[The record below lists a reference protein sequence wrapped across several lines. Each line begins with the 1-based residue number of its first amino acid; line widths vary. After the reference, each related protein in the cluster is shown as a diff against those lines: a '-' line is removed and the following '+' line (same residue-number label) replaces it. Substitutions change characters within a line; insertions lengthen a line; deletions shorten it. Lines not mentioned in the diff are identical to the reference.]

1 MQQNEGAATANPPS
15 CVASF
20 QLLLP
25 YHCYHNNLLLLLL
38 PYHHRFKSL
47 VSHNCSPSPCCS
59 CSSIPA
65 GWWVPAKLPELW
77 GQEGRF
83 PQSHL
88 KQRENWNTRLSSA
101 AGHPDGE
108 REPGAALPLALPGR
122 GWVQLW
128 GGSPQ
133 RGNPPVLQEIRE
145 RGDLRAGFIPIPLS
159 REFSWKVLIWA
170 L

>member
-1 MQQNEGAATANPPS
+1 MQQNEGVATANPPS

-20 QLLLP
+20 QLLSP

-38 PYHHRFKSL
+38 PYHHHRFKSL

-59 CSSIPA
+59 CSSTPA

-77 GQEGRF
+77 GQEGWF

-88 KQRENWNTRLSSA
+88 KQRENWNTRLSST

-108 REPGAALPLALPGR
+108 SEPGAALPPALPGR

-128 GGSPQ
+128 GGHLRGATPCAA
-133 RGNPPVLQEIRE
+133 GNPRE
-145 RGDLRAGFIPIPLS
+145 VIYGQDSFPS
-159 REFSWKVLIWA
+159 HWA
-170 L
+170 ECSAEKY